1 MRSAFPF
8 FWIFQ
13 VCMLALHCWSNLFF
27 PGSVQ
32 EFYRG
37 ERTPREVD
45 QPTKA
50 LHEWVLGLEALP
62 SPNRTVQGFFHNHD
76 EVMHEIEDIWTPDD
90 PSLPIKYFRKSA
102 VPGLQPSETENPAW
116 EEFETWIL
124 SGQPAPPQ
132 DDAKAI
138 TAWIHAI
145 DKIPEPS
152 RDLRDWVVSMEGPP
166 PKELRLLILGAEQTL
181 PISWRLAREQVQ
193 LAAPCIFATCLFT
206 LLGIMT
212 PSIRRPLART
222 FVLVSLF
229 WMFARLKSSLG
240 PTEWSPSNMVL
251 HFGLFLG
258 VAMVISAVRAVPR
271 ITAGWLLFLLISA
284 WWISVVLVAA
294 RGEYASSNPIL
305 RANLTLAS
313 FMMAL
318 GGIMN
323 SWYWLIGKSED
334 PPQDDAGIAQRR
346 PPQLWTIWLV
356 QFVILMAN
364 GLLALVFPDWTAEL
378 FMHQKYDYLTSD
390 VVNDAV
396 QMHGSWV
403 VGMALFSY
411 FALGVGSDWVWQG
424 ISLIFC
430 LVFAVLAV
438 STVGAAASGE
448 YSYWVYIYGFQGFV
462 FIPITAVL
470 LLRKDPWSTENVERV
485 KAGDWNLTD
494 LLVGPPLMWKP
505 LFSRR
510 RAFYRDGVGARG
522 HLQLL
527 HAVEERA
534 TCIGITQNELSA
546 PGQRIPIQVR
556 FSNRSQ
562 EDDASL
568 DIRGCALQIMSGSV
582 SRIDLLFATG
592 KFAPFSS
599 LFEFRK
605 FAFRRNLSKVIR
617 KNKIIREGLAAGMRR
632 APSSFA
638 DLSYYHQFVIEWLTP
653 SAENRI
659 IRFRIV
665 PEPGNSQTPES
676 LQQTSP
682 GLPDEE
688 DLQHLWLQ
696 NRRSIETRSHD
707 YLRKELRDRLSS
719 GQFVMF
725 QLQVQEHCP
734 DSGDSLQWYDASLE
748 WDQERCPW
756 VPLATIMLEELMS
769 DAECDALIFDPGN
782 LPQSLNVPQPENL
795 TDVDDPRALAAARH
809 RITGFLGRLR
819 NRRRAS
825 KQRPPE
831 PGKTIQLQSQNEIAE
846 LNQTNL
852 SGRQK

>member
-1 MRSAFPF
+1 MRSAFPV

-13 VCMLALHCWSNLFF
+13 ACMLALHCWSNLFF

-37 ERTPREVD
+37 ERIPREVE
-45 QPTKA
+45 QPAKE
-50 LHEWVLGLEALP
+50 LHEWVLGLELMP
-62 SPNRTVQGFFHNHD
+62 SPNRTVREFFGNHD
-76 EVMHEIEDIWTPDD
+76 EVVHASEDIWTPND
-90 PSLPIKYFRKSA
+90 PSLRKYARKS
-102 VPGLQPSETENPAW
+102 VVRGLQPPETDNSAW
-116 EEFETWIL
+116 EEVETWFL
-124 SGQPAPPQ
+124 SGRPAPSP
-132 DDAKAI
+132 DAAKAI
-138 TAWIHAI
+138 TNWIRAI

-152 RDLRDWVVSMEGPP
+152 QELRDWVVSMKGPQPP
-166 PKELRLLILGAEQTL
+166 PKELRLMIIGAEQTL
-181 PISWRLAREQVQ
+181 PISWQLGRDQVL
-193 LAAPCIFATCLFT
+193 LAAPCIFAACLFT

-229 WMFARLKSSLG
+229 WMFARLKGSFG
-240 PTEWSPSNMVL
+240 PSEWSLSQMVL
-251 HFGLFLG
+251 HLGLFLG

-271 ITAGWLLFLLISA
+271 ITAGWTLFLVIST

-294 RGEYASSNPIL
+294 GGEYASSNPIL
-305 RANLTLAS
+305 RANLTLAT

-356 QFVILMAN
+356 QFVLLMAN
-364 GLLALVFPDWTAEL
+364 GLLALVFPEWTAEL
-378 FMHQKYDYLTSD
+378 LMHDRYDYLTSD
-390 VVNDAV
+390 VVNDSV
-396 QMHGSWV
+396 RMHGSWV
-403 VGMALFSY
+403 IGMALFSY
-411 FALGVGSDWVWQG
+411 FALGVGSDWIWQG

-448 YSYWVYIYGFQGFV
+448 YSYWVYIYGFQGLI
-462 FIPITAVL
+462 FIPLTAVL

-505 LFSRR
+505 LLTGR
-510 RAFYRDGVGARG
+510 RALHRDGVGARG

-527 HAVEERA
+527 NAVEERA
-534 TCIGITQNELSA
+534 ACIGLTQNELSGH
-546 PGQRIPIQVR
+546 GQRFPIQMR

-568 DIRGCALQIMSGSV
+568 DIRGCALRIMSGSV
-582 SRIDLLFATG
+582 SRLDLFFATG
-592 KFAPFSS
+592 RFAPFSS
-599 LFEFRK
+599 LFEFQK
-605 FAFRRNLSKVIR
+605 LAFRSNLSTVIR
-617 KNKIIREGLAAGMRR
+617 KNKIIREGLAAGLRR

-653 SAENRI
+653 TAENRI

-665 PEPGNSQTPES
+665 PQPIHSQIPES
-676 LQQTSP
+676 SQNASP

-696 NRRSIETRSHD
+696 KRRAVETRSHD
-707 YLRKELRDRLSS
+707 YLRKELHDRLSN
-719 GQFVMF
+719 GQSVIF
-725 QLQVQEHCP
+725 QLQVQQHCP

-748 WDQERCPW
+748 WDQKQCPW
-756 VPLATIMLEELMS
+756 VPLATIILEEQMS
-769 DAECDALIFDPGN
+769 DAECDGLTFDPGN
-782 LPQSLNVPQPENL
+782 LPHCLNVPQPENL
-795 TDVDDPRALAAARH
+795 TDVNDPRALAAARH

-825 KQRPPE
+825 QQRPPE
-831 PGKTIQLQSQNEIAE
+831 TGKTEQ
-846 LNQTNL
+846 
-852 SGRQK
+852 